1 MFKKYLLLLPL
12 FLGLIACGGDDSSAE
27 NQETSL
33 DKLKEEELQEPTEEV
48 VMYTTRAGSTCEKP
62 TTVKDL
68 SSGMQKLFYHVTKK
82 NGLSLKIFGVGGMQ
96 LGKRETML
104 IVDFIQYKD
113 KRCEKDYI
121 RFGVGARLFLHIKKV
136 HRGVSITELPQLAAA
151 VEGGKAEV
159 TFQIKTIGVTGDR
172 VNEAMPNAGKFD
184 VEAYSE
190 VSNAVDRIQ
199 ALTRDNVDGVIID
212 PQEIPVPEDEAG

>member
-1 MFKKYLLLLPL
+1 MLKKYLLLLPL
-12 FLGLIACGGDDSSAE
+12 LFGLMACGGDDAPTDA
-27 NQETSL
+27 QEASL
-33 DKLKEEELQEPTEEV
+33 DKLKEEELQEPTKEV
-48 VMYTTRAGSTCEKP
+48 VMYTTRGGSTCEKP
-62 TTVKDL
+62 TTVEAL
-68 SSGMQKLFYHVTKK
+68 SSGMQKLFYHVTRQ
-82 NGLSLKIFGVGGMQ
+82 NGLSLKLFGMGSMQ

-113 KRCEKDYI
+113 KRCEEDYI

-136 HRGVSITELPQLAAA
+136 RRGVSITELPQLAAA

-172 VNEAMPNAGKFD
+172 VNEALPRAGKFD

-190 VSNAVDRIQ
+190 VTNAVDRIQ
-199 ALTRDNVDGVIID
+199 ALTRDNIDGVVID
-212 PQEIPVPEDEAG
+212 PQEIPLPEGE